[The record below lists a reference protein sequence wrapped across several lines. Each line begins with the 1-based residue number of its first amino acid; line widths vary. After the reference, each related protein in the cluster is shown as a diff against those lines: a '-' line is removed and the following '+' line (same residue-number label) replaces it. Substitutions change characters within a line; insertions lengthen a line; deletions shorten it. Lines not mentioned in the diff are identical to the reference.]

1 LIVFTGPVQTSDHG
15 RPTRRDLLR
24 LLGAGLS
31 AGVLAGCGLL
41 DRADPE
47 PEPDPLLPFLA
58 GTRDLV
64 TAYDGFLAQHPDR
77 ATRLQPVRDAHVA
90 HAAALVTLINP
101 PSAAPSAPASS
112 AAVPATLAELKAL
125 ESGAART
132 AYDTCLAAPGRRA
145 TLLGEIAAAR
155 TTHVAVLS

>member
-101 PSAAPSAPASS
+101 PSAA
-112 AAVPATLAELKAL
+112 L